1 MKCLRRYLMGKLTVD
16 DLVEYFH
23 SMGVGFNFTFEKKQL
38 PVYFAKDSRLYKIK
52 GRK

>member
-1 MKCLRRYLMGKLTVD
+1 MKTLRRWLMGKLTID

-23 SMGVGFNFTFEKKQL
+23 SIGVSFDLKFEKKQS